1 MTADKTKVSCPV
13 CGTTNY
19 YPADAGAK
27 KVACGRCRSPLS
39 PPGTVLEP
47 SSDGALALIERS
59 GLPVLL
65 DFHSPSCGPCN
76 MMNPI
81 VERLARRRA
90 GDIVVARI
98 DVESHSEM
106 AGRFGVQ
113 AVPTFCV
120 FFKGMERGRHQGA
133 AREEDFSLWVAKLS

>member
-1 MTADKTKVSCPV
+1 MTTDKTKVSCPV

-19 YPADAGAK
+19 YPSDTGGK
-27 KVACGRCRSPLS
+27 KVACGRCRSPLPS
-39 PPGTVLEP
+39 PGAVLDP
-47 SSDGALALIERS
+47 SDQGVVSLIERS

-65 DFHSPSCGPCN
+65 DFHSPSCGPCH
-76 MMNPI
+76 MMHPI

-90 GDIVVARI
+90 GDIAVARI
-98 DVESHSEM
+98 DVEAHAEL
-106 AGRFGVQ
+106 ARRFGVQ

-120 FFKGMERGRHQGA
+120 FFKGVERGRHQGA